1 MRILVAGATG
11 LIGSSL
17 CARLA
22 ADGHEV
28 VATARGTPP
37 AGTRSVSRWVQVDFT
52 QATEPAQWLPHLE
65 GVDAVVNCVGVLQD
79 SPREDTSSAHVRGA
93 SALFRACAE
102 AGVRRVI
109 HFSVIGVNRHRESAF
124 SASKAEGEEAL
135 TALPLD
141 WVILR
146 PSVVLGAPVFGASA
160 LFRGLAALPVL
171 PVMPGTGPLQVV
183 ALEDVLETVA
193 VLVRPDAP
201 ARVAL
206 DLAGP
211 ERLSMWDVV
220 AHYRGWLGWKPA
232 RRISLPRPV
241 ADGLYRLGDLAGAL
255 GWRPPLRS
263 TARAEIVHGAVGDG
277 TAWREATG
285 IAPRSLGA
293 ALALR
298 PATVQERWFAK
309 LYFLKP
315 LIMVILAAFWILTG
329 LISLS
334 VGFHKGVDLMIRAG
348 TGILAAPGVIAGA
361 LADMV
366 VGALMLW
373 RPTAWY
379 GLCAGIGLSVFY
391 IVAGTSLLPELWREP
406 LGPLLKIW
414 PILLAHF
421 VALAILDER

>member
-1 MRILVAGATG
+1 MRILVTGASG

-17 CARLA
+17 CARLF

-28 VATARGTPP
+28 VGATRNPRRGQGG
-37 AGTRSVSRWVQVDFT
+37 AVSRWVEVDFT
-52 QATEPAQWLPHLE
+52 KATEPAHWTPHLQ
-65 GVDAVVNCVGVLQD
+65 GIDAVVNCVGVLQD
-79 SPREDTSSAHVRGA
+79 SPREDTAAAHARGA

-109 HFSVIGVNRHRESAF
+109 HFSAIGVERHRDSPF
-124 SASKAEGEEAL
+124 SATKAEGEAAL
-135 TALPLD
+135 MALSLD

-160 LFRGLAALPVL
+160 LMRGLAALPVL

-183 ALEDVLETVA
+183 MLEDVIETVSR
-193 VLVRPDAP
+193 LVRPEAP

-220 AHYRGWLGWKPA
+220 AQYRDWLGWPPA
-232 RRISLPRPV
+232 RRVMLPRLV
-241 ADGLYRLGDLAGAL
+241 ADFLYRLGDLAGAL

-263 TARAEIVHGAVGDG
+263 TARREIVHGAVGDPAG
-277 TAWREATG
+277 WRQATG
-285 IAPRSLGA
+285 IEPRRLSE

-298 PATVQERWFAK
+298 PATVQDRWFAQ

-315 LIMVILAAFWILTG
+315 VILVILAAFWILTG
-329 LISLS
+329 IISLTT
-334 VGFHKGVDLMIRAG
+334 GFHKGVDLMIRAG

-361 LADMV
+361 LADIV
-366 VGALMLW
+366 VGLAIAW
-373 RPTAWY
+373 RPTALY
-379 GLCAGIGLSVFY
+379 GLWGAIGLSVFY
-391 IVAGTSLLPELWREP
+391 IVAGTVLLPELWREP

-414 PILLAHF
+414 PILTAHF
-421 VALAILDER
+421 VALAVLRER

>member
-28 VATARGTPP
+28 VATARGTAP
-37 AGTRSVSRWVQVDFT
+37 AGTRSVSRWIHVDFT
-52 QATEPAQWLPHLE
+52 RATEPAQWLPHLE

-79 SPREDTSSAHVRGA
+79 SPREDTSAAHIRGA

-109 HFSVIGVNRHRESAF
+109 HFSAIGVNRHRESAF

-183 ALEDVLETVA
+183 ALEDVLDTVA

-232 RRISLPRPV
+232 RRMTLPRPV

-298 PATVQERWFAK
+298 PATVQER
-309 LYFLKP
+309 
-315 LIMVILAAFWILTG
+315 
-329 LISLS
+329 
-334 VGFHKGVDLMIRAG
+334 
-348 TGILAAPGVIAGA
+348 
-361 LADMV
+361 
-366 VGALMLW
+366 
-373 RPTAWY
+373 
-379 GLCAGIGLSVFY
+379 
-391 IVAGTSLLPELWREP
+391 
-406 LGPLLKIW
+406 
-414 PILLAHF
+414 
-421 VALAILDER
+421 